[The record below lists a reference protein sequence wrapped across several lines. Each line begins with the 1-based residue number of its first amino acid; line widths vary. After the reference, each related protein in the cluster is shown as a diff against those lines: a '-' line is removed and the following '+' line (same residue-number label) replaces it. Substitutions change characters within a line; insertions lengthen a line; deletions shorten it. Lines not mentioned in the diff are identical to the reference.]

1 MVRRPSL
8 TSVAGAGVLIFALL
22 LTLPFGALTAGCRV
36 GGEPVSEDGSGGPR
50 LGDYSGLLSYPN
62 GGPVALVRGQPDD
75 GSVLAYLPPGSY
87 TLSPT
92 GRYLVRT
99 EAREEEPASMY
110 YRPVVY
116 DVGGLL
122 TAGPPLSPIELAQ
135 IAPDLWLH
143 FGYPMFWD
151 WVLGDQALAIGDS
164 RRVVLWWPETGK
176 AEVLREHPDSGPS
189 EYAYHGGAVS
199 PDGRSLALAVSG
211 SNGMIRIE
219 QVFLEPSLDSIE
231 VQATVTLVAELE
243 GRTLYP
249 GAGGFPY
256 EEVSL
261 TWAPDGL
268 SLAVSVQRRQD
279 GNDPGSWFWE
289 VSLLR
294 LGPEPPAMTP
304 LVADARARSWS
315 PDGGYLIVEPTV
327 GGQTWR
333 VVSVSGATVL
343 TLHGMY
349 WWWVPGGVGLLAYE
363 EDWAYVV
370 SLPNGTAEPLI
381 QGQVIDRLPDGRWL
395 WLSVSPGP

>member
-1 MVRRPSL
+1 L
-8 TSVAGAGVLIFALL
+8 TSVAGAGVIFALL
-22 LTLPFGALTAGCRV
+22 LTLPVGALTAGCRV
-36 GGEPVSEDGSGGPR
+36 GGEPVSEDGDGGPR

-62 GGPVALVRGQPDD
+62 GGPVSLVCGQPDD
-75 GSVLAYLPPGSY
+75 GSVLAYLPPGPY
-87 TLSPT
+87 TLSPSC
-92 GRYLVRT
+92 RYLVRT

-122 TAGPPLSPIELAQ
+122 TAGPPLSPIELEQ
-135 IAPDLWLH
+135 VTPDLWLH

-176 AEVLREHPDSGPS
+176 VEVLLEHPDTEPS
-189 EYAYHGGAVS
+189 ESAYHGGAVS

-211 SNGMIRIE
+211 PDGMIRIE
-219 QVFLEPSLDSIE
+219 KVFLEPSPESIE
-231 VQATVTLVAELE
+231 VRATVTLVTELE
-243 GRTLYP
+243 GRSFYP
-249 GAGGFPY
+249 GAGWFPY
-256 EEVSL
+256 ERVFL

-268 SLAVSVQRRQD
+268 SLAVSVERRQD
-279 GNDPGSWFWE
+279 GNDSNSWFWE

-294 LGPEPPAMTP
+294 FGPEPPAMTP
-304 LVADARARSWS
+304 LAADVRARSWS
-315 PDGGYLIVEPTV
+315 PDGGYLIVEPAV

-333 VVSVSGATVL
+333 VVSVSGTTVL

-349 WWWVPGGVGLLAYE
+349 WWWVPGGTGLLAYE

-370 SLPNGTAEPLI
+370 SLPDGTAEPFI

-395 WLSVSPGP
+395 WLARLPGA